1 MGKSEYRKE
10 QIIGF
15 LRQVEAGMA
24 LKHMFRTYGVSDA
37 SVYKWRA
44 KYGGMN
50 AFEAKLLKERAC
62 RSRSTLI
69 TATSTSRAAA
79 AESNPLNRGDI
90 KHPHILR
97 STAHHTIHVEMRSM
111 LIPWLDSYGHA

>member
-1 MGKSEYRKE
+1 MGKSEYREE

-15 LRQVEAGMA
+15 PQQVEAGVA
-24 LKHMFRTYGVSDA
+24 LKDMFRTYGFSGA

-44 KYGGMN
+44 EYGGMN
-50 AFEAKLLKERAC
+50 ASEAKRLKERAF

-69 TATSTSRAAA
+69 TVASTSRAAA
-79 AESNPLNRGDI
+79 SESNPLNRGDI
-90 KHPHILR
+90 KHPHMLR
-97 STAHHTIHVEMRSM
+97 STAQHTIHVEMRSM